1 MPPVGVEPT
10 HLAVPDFES
19 GASTN
24 STTGATEASKEE
36 ALRYEAEKPVSNPAC
51 GGNAMT
57 DENIAGE
64 ETGFG
69 RFGRRVGL
77 VLGPMIAIGLQLLPA
92 PDGLSPE
99 AWRVVSLAAL
109 MVVWWV
115 TEAIPIA
122 ATALIPLAALP
133 LLGATSMKDAAAPYA
148 DPIVFLFIGGFILAA
163 CVERWRL
170 HERIALS
177 IASIAGGR
185 PVALVGGFMI
195 ASMLISMWISNTATT
210 LMLAPIAI
218 GAARAMSGGG
228 KPDLALGGALTLGV
242 AHASTIGGIGTPVGT
257 PTNLIAMAFF
267 ERAGEPI
274 AFIDWMTHAIPIM
287 LLMLPAAWLLLC
299 WPLFGKGHTRFE
311 AIAAI
316 VKDALKALGPM
327 TRPEMRIG
335 AVFALTAL
343 GWMFR
348 VQIAELPGLSALT
361 DTGVA
366 IAGALLLF
374 FLPSGRGRGE
384 KLIDWKT
391 AERIPW
397 GIAILFGGGLAL
409 AAGMESTG
417 LAAWIGEWIGGL
429 DGLSAFTLVALL
441 VVTTIL
447 VSELASNVATLT
459 SMLPVVAAVAAATGT
474 PLQQLAFPV
483 ALAASFAFMLPVAT
497 APNAIA
503 YSSGL
508 VTLKRMLSVGFGL
521 NIAAIVLIMTFA
533 T

>member
-1 MPPVGVEPT
+1 
-10 HLAVPDFES
+10 
-19 GASTN
+19 
-24 STTGATEASKEE
+24 
-36 ALRYEAEKPVSNPAC
+36 
-51 GGNAMT
+51 MT
-57 DENIAGE
+57 DEGVAGE
-64 ETGFG
+64 DTGFG
-69 RFGRRVGL
+69 RIGRWIGL
-77 VLGPMIAIGLQLLPA
+77 ILGPALAIGLQLVP
-92 PDGLSPE
+92 PPGGLSVE

-115 TEAIPIA
+115 TEAIPIS

-133 LLGATSMKDAAAPYA
+133 LLGAASMKEAAAPYA

-177 IASIAGGR
+177 IASVAGGR

-218 GAARAMSGGG
+218 GAARAMTGGD
-228 KPDLALGGALTLGV
+228 KADLALGGALTLGV

-257 PTNLIAMAFF
+257 PTNLIAIAFF

-274 AFIDWMTHAIPIM
+274 AFIDWMTHAVP
-287 LLMLPAAWLLLC
+287 LMLVMMPVAWLLLC
-299 WPLFGKGHTRFE
+299 WPLFGRKAHGRFE
-311 AIAAI
+311 AIGA
-316 VKDALKALGPM
+316 VVRDALKALGPL

-335 AVFALTAL
+335 LVFALVAIA
-343 GWMFR
+343 WMTR
-348 VQIAELPGLSALT
+348 TEIAKLPGLGALT

-366 IAGALLLF
+366 IVGALALF
-374 FLPSGRGRGE
+374 FIPSGRSNGE
-384 KLIDWKT
+384 KLIDWRT

-397 GIAILFGGGLAL
+397 GIAVLFGGGLSL
-409 AAGMESTG
+409 AAAMESTG

-429 DGLSAFTLVALL
+429 DGVSAFALVALL
-441 VVTTIL
+441 VVTTVM

-459 SMLPVVAAVAAATGT
+459 SMLPVVAAVATATNT

-508 VTLKRMLSVGFGL
+508 VTLKRMLAVGFGL
-521 NIAAIVLIMTFA
+521 NVAAIVLILAFA

>member
-1 MPPVGVEPT
+1 MS
-10 HLAVPDFES
+10 D
-19 GASTN
+19 
-24 STTGATEASKEE
+24 
-36 ALRYEAEKPVSNPAC
+36 AE
-51 GGNAMT
+51 
-57 DENIAGE
+57 IAGE

-69 RFGRRVGL
+69 RVGRWLGL
-77 VLGPMIAIGLQLLPA
+77 VLGPGLALGLQFLPP
-92 PDGLSPE
+92 PDGLSVE
-99 AWRVVSLAAL
+99 AWRVVSLAVL

-115 TEAIPIA
+115 SEAIPIA

-133 LLGATSMKDAAAPYA
+133 LIGAASIKEAGAPYA
-148 DPIVFLFIGGFILAA
+148 DPIVFLFIGGFMLAA

-177 IASIAGGR
+177 IASVAGGR
-185 PVALVGGFMI
+185 PVALVGAFML
-195 ASMLISMWISNTATT
+195 ASALISMWISNTATT

-218 GAARAMSGGG
+218 GAARAMSSAG
-228 KPDLALGGALTLGV
+228 KADLALGGALTLGV
-242 AHASTIGGIGTPVGT
+242 AHAATIGGIGTPVGT
-257 PTNLIAMAFF
+257 PTNLIGIAFF

-274 AFIDWMTHAIPIM
+274 AFVDWMARVIPIM
-287 LLMLPAAWLLLC
+287 LLMLPVAWLLLC

-311 AIAAI
+311 AIGA
-316 VKDALKALGPM
+316 VVRDALKALGPL
-327 TRPEMRIG
+327 TRPEARIG
-335 AVFALTAL
+335 IVFALTAL
-343 GWMFR
+343 AWMFR
-348 VQIAELPGLSALT
+348 VQLAELPGLGGLT

-366 IAGALLLF
+366 IAGALILF
-374 FLPSGRGRGE
+374 FVPSGRGGGE

-397 GIAILFGGGLAL
+397 GIAVLFGGGLSL
-409 AAGMESTG
+409 AAAMEATG
-417 LAAWIGEWIGGL
+417 LAAWIGDWIAGL
-429 DGLSAFTLVALL
+429 EGLSAIALVALL

-459 SMLPVVAAVAAATGT
+459 SMLPVVAAVATATDT
-474 PLQQLAFPV
+474 PLQELGFPV

-508 VTLKRMLSVGFGL
+508 VTLKRMLAIGL
-521 NIAAIVLIMTFA
+521 ALNVAAIALILSLA

>member
-1 MPPVGVEPT
+1 
-10 HLAVPDFES
+10 
-19 GASTN
+19 
-24 STTGATEASKEE
+24 
-36 ALRYEAEKPVSNPAC
+36 
-51 GGNAMT
+51 MT
-57 DENIAGE
+57 DEDIAGE

-69 RFGRRVGL
+69 RVGRWIGL
-77 VLGPMIAIGLQLLPA
+77 VLGPALAIGLQLMP
-92 PDGLSPE
+92 PPEGLSPE

-133 LLGATSMKDAAAPYA
+133 LVAGVSMKDAASPYA

-177 IASIAGGR
+177 IASVAGGR
-185 PVALVGGFMI
+185 PIALVGAFMI

-242 AHASTIGGIGTPVGT
+242 AHAATIGGIGTPVGT
-257 PTNLIAMAFF
+257 PTNLIGMAFF

-274 AFIDWMTHAIPIM
+274 AFIDWMSRAIPIM
-287 LLMLPAAWLLLC
+287 LLMMPVAWLLLC
-299 WPLFGKGHTRFE
+299 WPLFGKGHSRFE
-311 AIAAI
+311 AIGAV
-316 VKDALKALGPM
+316 VKEALHALGPI
-327 TRPEMRIG
+327 TKPEVRIG
-335 AVFALTAL
+335 IVFGLTAL
-343 GWMFR
+343 AWMFR
-348 VQIAELPGLSALT
+348 VQIAEIPGLTALT

-374 FLPSGRGRGE
+374 FVPSGRERSE

-397 GIAILFGGGLAL
+397 GIAILFGGGLSV
-409 AAGMESTG
+409 AAGMEATG
-417 LAAWIGEWIGGL
+417 LATWIGQWIASL
-429 DGLSAFTLVALL
+429 DGLSAFALVALL

-459 SMLPVVAAVAAATGT
+459 SMLPVVAAVATATGT

-508 VTLKRMLSVGFGL
+508 LTLKRMLAVGFGL

-533 T
+533 A

>member
-1 MPPVGVEPT
+1 
-10 HLAVPDFES
+10 
-19 GASTN
+19 
-24 STTGATEASKEE
+24 
-36 ALRYEAEKPVSNPAC
+36 
-51 GGNAMT
+51 MT
-57 DENIAGE
+57 DEDIAGE

-69 RFGRRVGL
+69 RVGRWIGL
-77 VLGPMIAIGLQLLPA
+77 VLGPALALGLQLIPA
-92 PDGLSPE
+92 PEGLSPE

-133 LLGATSMKDAAAPYA
+133 LIGAASIKDAASPYA
-148 DPIVFLFIGGFILAA
+148 DPIVFLFIGGFMLAA
-163 CVERWRL
+163 AVERWRL

-177 IASIAGGR
+177 IASVAGGR
-185 PVALVGGFMI
+185 PVALVAGFML
-195 ASMLISMWISNTATT
+195 ASMLISMCISNTATT
-210 LMLAPIAI
+210 LTLAPIAI

-242 AHASTIGGIGTPVGT
+242 AHAATIGGIGTPVGT
-257 PTNLIAMAFF
+257 PTNLIGIAFF

-274 AFIDWMTHAIPIM
+274 AFIDWMSRAIPIM
-287 LLMLPAAWLLLC
+287 LLMMPIAWLLLC
-299 WPLFGKGHTRFE
+299 WPLFGKGHARFDAIGAVVKE
-311 AIAAI
+311 A
-316 VKDALKALGPM
+316 LHALGPI
-327 TRPEMRIG
+327 TKPEMRIG
-335 AVFALTAL
+335 FVFALTAL
-343 GWMFR
+343 AWMFR
-348 VQIAELPGLSALT
+348 VQIADLPGLAALT

-374 FLPSGRGRGE
+374 FVPSGRERGE

-397 GIAILFGGGLAL
+397 GIAVLFGGGLSL
-409 AAGMESTG
+409 AAAMEATG
-417 LAAWIGEWIGGL
+417 LAAWIGTWIAGL
-429 DGLSAFTLVALL
+429 DGLSAFALVALL

-459 SMLPVVAAVAAATGT
+459 SMLPVVAAVATATGT
-474 PLQQLAFPV
+474 PLQELAFPV

-508 VTLKRMLSVGFGL
+508 LTLKRMLAVGFGL

-533 T
+533 A

>member
-1 MPPVGVEPT
+1 
-10 HLAVPDFES
+10 
-19 GASTN
+19 
-24 STTGATEASKEE
+24 
-36 ALRYEAEKPVSNPAC
+36 
-51 GGNAMT
+51 MT
-57 DENIAGE
+57 DEDIAGE

-69 RFGRRVGL
+69 RLGRWVGL
-77 VLGPMIAIGLQLLPA
+77 ALGPAIAVGLQLMP
-92 PDGLSPE
+92 PPEGLSPE
-99 AWRVVSLAAL
+99 AWRVVSLSAL

-115 TEAIPIA
+115 TEAIPIS
-122 ATALIPLAALP
+122 ATAMLPLAALP
-133 LLGATSMKDAAAPYA
+133 LLAGVSMKDAASPYA

-177 IASIAGGR
+177 IASVAGGR
-185 PVALVGGFMI
+185 PAMLVAGFML

-218 GAARAMSGGG
+218 GAARAMSGSD

-242 AHASTIGGIGTPVGT
+242 AHAATIGGIGTPVGT
-257 PTNLIAMAFF
+257 PTNLIGIAFF

-274 AFIDWMTHAIPIM
+274 AFIDWMSRALPIM
-287 LLMLPAAWLLLC
+287 LLMMPVAWVLLC
-299 WPLFGKGHTRFE
+299 WPLFGKKHTRS
-311 AIAAI
+311 AAI
-316 VKDALKALGPM
+316 GTIVRDALNALGPIS
-327 TRPEMRIG
+327 RPEVRIG
-335 AVFALTAL
+335 IVFALTAL
-343 GWMFR
+343 AWMFR
-348 VQIAELPGLSALT
+348 VQLAELPGLGALT

-366 IAGALLLF
+366 IVGALLLF
-374 FLPSGRGRGE
+374 FVPSGRGGGE

-397 GIAILFGGGLAL
+397 GIAILFGGGLSL
-409 AAGMESTG
+409 AAAMESTG
-417 LAAWIGEWIGGL
+417 LAAWIGDWIGGL
-429 DGLSAFTLVALL
+429 DGLTAVALVALL

-459 SMLPVVAAVAAATGT
+459 SMLPVVAAVATATDT

-483 ALAASFAFMLPVAT
+483 TLAASFAFMLPVAT

-508 VTLKRMLSVGFGL
+508 LTLKRMLAVGFGL
-521 NIAAIVLIMTFA
+521 NVAAIALIMTFA

>member
-1 MPPVGVEPT
+1 
-10 HLAVPDFES
+10 
-19 GASTN
+19 
-24 STTGATEASKEE
+24 
-36 ALRYEAEKPVSNPAC
+36 
-51 GGNAMT
+51 MT
-57 DENIAGE
+57 DEDIAGE

-69 RFGRRVGL
+69 RVGRWIGL
-77 VLGPMIAIGLQLLPA
+77 VLGPALALGLQLIPA
-92 PDGLSPE
+92 PEGLSPE

-122 ATALIPLAALP
+122 ATALVPLAALP
-133 LLGATSMKDAAAPYA
+133 LIGAASIKDAASPYA
-148 DPIVFLFIGGFILAA
+148 DPIVFLFIGGFMLAA
-163 CVERWRL
+163 AVERWRL

-177 IASIAGGR
+177 IASVAGGR
-185 PVALVGGFMI
+185 PVALVAGFML

-242 AHASTIGGIGTPVGT
+242 AHAATIGGIGTPVGT
-257 PTNLIAMAFF
+257 PTNLIGIAFF

-274 AFIDWMTHAIPIM
+274 AFIDWMSRAIPIM
-287 LLMLPAAWLLLC
+287 LLMMPIAWLLLC
-299 WPLFGKGHTRFE
+299 WPLFGKGHARFDAIGAVVKE
-311 AIAAI
+311 A
-316 VKDALKALGPM
+316 LHALGPI
-327 TRPEMRIG
+327 TKPEMRIG
-335 AVFALTAL
+335 FVFALTAL
-343 GWMFR
+343 AWMFR
-348 VQIAELPGLSALT
+348 VQIADLPGLAALT

-374 FLPSGRGRGE
+374 FVPSGRERGE

-397 GIAILFGGGLAL
+397 GIAVLFGGGLSL
-409 AAGMESTG
+409 AAAMEATG
-417 LAAWIGEWIGGL
+417 LAAWIGTWIAGV
-429 DGLSAFTLVALL
+429 DGVSAFARVALL

-459 SMLPVVAAVAAATGT
+459 SMLPVVAAVATATGT
-474 PLQQLAFPV
+474 PLQELAFPV

-508 VTLKRMLSVGFGL
+508 LTLKRMLAVGFGL

-533 T
+533 A